1 MVKRGPC
8 TMLFFELKKEDTIPL
23 YEQLYIGIRNAI
35 TQQQLDVGSRLPS
48 KRELAEFFTISQTTV
63 ELAYAQLLA
72 EGYIMSKPRV
82 GYFVEEID
90 ELPFNESATPT
101 IEFQQSLSQR
111 PPYTIDFSSAKI
123 DEDAFP
129 FTIWRKYAKDVL
141 DTPFKQLLQ
150 TGERQ
155 GELALRIEIANYLHQ
170 SRGIQCRPEQIV
182 IGSGTEQLLPMI
194 LKLFGD
200 DAKLALENPGYS
212 PIPRT
217 QLNQMAIPVPVDTD
231 GIIVEH
237 LQQTDANLV
246 YVTPSHQFPTGAVLS
261 ANRRTQLL
269 NWAAKTPNR
278 YIIEDDYD
286 SEFRYIGKPIPALQ
300 GLDQHDRV
308 IYLSTF
314 TKSLMPSL
322 RVAFFVLPPTL
333 VQHYQDHFNYYSS
346 TVPRFEQHILANF
359 MKDGHFSK
367 HLNRMRKIYRKKHDK
382 LIEIFSTH
390 YPQIQIS
397 GDAAGTNI
405 LIAVLHKETEQQLHQ
420 LALQRNIHILPLS
433 NYYLTPQQS
442 TKRIFLLGFGNLP
455 LAQIEKMIH
464 RLMEIWEISSINN

>member
-1 MVKRGPC
+1 
-8 TMLFFELKKEDTIPL
+8 MLFFQLQKENTIPL
-23 YEQLYIGIRNAI
+23 YEQLYIGIKNAI
-35 TQQQLDVGSRLPS
+35 TARQLEVGSRLPS

-63 ELAYAQLLA
+63 ELAYAQLVA
-72 EGYIMSKPRV
+72 EGYIMSKPRI

-90 ELPFNESATPT
+90 ELPFIEATQSPV
-101 IEFQQSLSQR
+101 ELQQTEAQH
-111 PPYTIDFSSAKI
+111 PPYAIDFSSAKI

-141 DTPFKQLLQ
+141 DTPFKYLLQ

-155 GELALRIEIANYLHQ
+155 GELTLRIEIANYLHQ
-170 SRGIQCRPEQIV
+170 SRGIQCNPEQIV

-200 DAKLALENPGYS
+200 HTQLAVENPGYS
-212 PIPRT
+212 PIPRDV
-217 QLNQMAIPVPVDTD
+217 LNDMAIPIAVDED
-231 GIIVEH
+231 GLIVEQ
-237 LQQTDANLV
+237 LKQTSANVV

-269 NWAAKTPNR
+269 KWAAKEPNR

-300 GLDQHDRV
+300 GLDQNDRV

-322 RVAFFVLPPTL
+322 RVAYFVLPPTL
-333 VQHYQDHFNYYSS
+333 VKHYQDNFNYYSS

-359 MKDGHFSK
+359 MKDKHFSK

-382 LIEIFSTH
+382 CIEIFSTH

-405 LIAVLHKETEQQLHQ
+405 LISMSHEKNEQQLYQ
-420 LALQRNIHILPLS
+420 IALENSIHIIPLS
-433 NYYLTPQQS
+433 NYYLTPQQ
-442 TKRIFLLGFGNLP
+442 TKQCVFSLGFGNLQ
-455 LAQIEKMIH
+455 LNKIDEMIH
-464 RLMEIWEISSINN
+464 RLMQIWSIPQKL

>member
-1 MVKRGPC
+1 
-8 TMLFFELKKEDTIPL
+8 MLYFQLHKENTIPL
-23 YEQLYIGIRNAI
+23 YEQLYIGIKNAI
-35 TQQQLDVGSRLPS
+35 TSKQLEVGARLPS

-72 EGYIMSKPRV
+72 EGYITSKPRV

-90 ELPFNESATPT
+90 ELPLIYAKQQSVK
-101 IEFQQSLSQR
+101 FQQVKGER
-111 PPYTIDFSSAKI
+111 PSYAIDFSSAKI

-129 FTIWRKYAKDVL
+129 FTLWRKYAKDVL
-141 DTPFKQLLQ
+141 DMPFKHLLQ

-170 SRGIQCRPEQIV
+170 SRGIQCSPEQIV

-200 DAKLALENPGYS
+200 HAKLALENPGYS

-217 QLNQMAIPVPVDTD
+217 QLKQIAIPIAVDTD
-231 GIIVEH
+231 GLIVEQ
-237 LQQTDANLV
+237 LQRTDANIV

-269 NWAAKTPNR
+269 KWAAQAPNR

-322 RVAFFVLPPTL
+322 RVAYFVLPPSL
-333 VQHYQDHFNYYSS
+333 VKRYRENFNYYSS

-382 LIEIFSTH
+382 LIEIFSTY

-405 LIAVLHKETEQQLHQ
+405 LITFAHAQSETELQQ
-420 LALQRNIHILPLS
+420 LALKHQIYILPLS
-433 NYYLTPQQS
+433 NFFVTPQN
-442 TKRIFLLGFGNLP
+442 TTERVFLLGFGNLP
-455 LAQIEKMIH
+455 LTEIATKIHQLMQI
-464 RLMEIWEISSINN
+464 WGISKKV

>member
-1 MVKRGPC
+1 
-8 TMLFFELKKEDTIPL
+8 MLFFQLQKEHTIPL
-23 YEQLYIGIRNAI
+23 YEQLYIGIKNAI
-35 TQQQLDVGSRLPS
+35 TNNQLAVGARLPS
-48 KRELAEFFTISQTTV
+48 KRELAEFFNISQTTV

-90 ELPFNESATPT
+90 TLPFHKTEITTVTFKEATQHPKY
-101 IEFQQSLSQR
+101 E
-111 PPYTIDFSSAKI
+111 IDFSSAKI

-141 DTPFKQLLQ
+141 DKPFKHLLQ

-170 SRGIQCRPEQIV
+170 SRGIECQPEQIV

-194 LKLFGD
+194 LKLLD
-200 DAKLALENPGYS
+200 DDCLLAFENPGYS
-212 PIPRT
+212 PIPRQ
-217 QLNQMAIPVPVDTD
+217 QLNQLAIPISVDAD
-231 GIIVEH
+231 GIVVKQ
-237 LQQTDANLV
+237 LQKTNANVV

-269 NWAAKTPNR
+269 NWAAKMPNR
-278 YIIEDDYD
+278 FIIEDDYD
-286 SEFRYIGKPIPALQ
+286 SEFRYIGKPIPALR
-300 GLDQHDRV
+300 GLDQNNRV

-314 TKSLMPSL
+314 TKSLMPSM
-322 RVAFFVLPPTL
+322 RVAYFVLPPTL
-333 VQHYQDHFNYYSS
+333 IQHYQEHFNYYAS

-359 MKDGHFSK
+359 MKDGHFAK

-382 LIEIFSTH
+382 CIEVFSNH
-390 YPQIQIS
+390 YPQITIS

-405 LIAVLHKETEQQLHQ
+405 LIAFHHEKSEQG
-420 LALQRNIHILPLS
+420 LQQIARQNSINILPLS
-433 NYYLTPQQS
+433 TYYLTEQHYS
-442 TKRIFLLGFGNLP
+442 KRTFLLGFGNLQ
-455 LAQIEKMIH
+455 LHDIERYIH
-464 RLMEIWEISSINN
+464 QLMKVWNMTTHRDAF

>member
-1 MVKRGPC
+1 M
-8 TMLFFELKKEDTIPL
+8 MLFFQLDKEQSIPL
-23 YEQLYIGIRNAI
+23 YEQLYIGIKNAI
-35 TQQQLDVGSRLPS
+35 TNQQLEVGVRLPS
-48 KRELAEFFTISQTTV
+48 KRELADFFNISQTTV

-90 ELPFNESATPT
+90 SLPFRESEPIHSFEPSPKKVDFKT
-101 IEFQQSLSQR
+101 
-111 PPYTIDFSSAKI
+111 DFSTAKI

-141 DTPFKQLLQ
+141 DTPFKHLLQ

-170 SRGIQCRPEQIV
+170 SRGIQCQPEQIV
-182 IGSGTEQLLPMI
+182 IGSGTEQLFPMV
-194 LKLFGD
+194 LNLLGED
-200 DAKLALENPGYS
+200 VQLALENPGYS
-212 PIPRT
+212 PIPRQ
-217 QLNQMAIPVPVDTD
+217 QLKQLAILVDVDQD
-231 GIIVEH
+231 GLIIEQ
-237 LQQTDANLV
+237 LQQTNANVV

-269 NWAAKTPNR
+269 KWAAKAENR

-300 GLDQHDRV
+300 GLDQNDRV

-322 RVAFFVLPPTL
+322 RVAYFVLPPAL
-333 VQHYQDHFNYYSS
+333 VYRYQEQFKYYSS
-346 TVPRFEQHILANF
+346 TVPRFEQHILAKF
-359 MKDGHFSK
+359 MKDGHFAK
-367 HLNRMRKIYRKKHDK
+367 HLNRMRKTYRKKHDK
-382 LIEIFSTH
+382 CIDVFANH
-390 YPQIQIS
+390 YPQIRIS

-405 LIAVLHKETEQQLHQ
+405 LITFEHPQSEQE
-420 LALQRNIHILPLS
+420 LQAIAAQQHINILPLS
-433 NYYLTPQQS
+433 NYYLTAKQP
-442 TKRIFLLGFGNLP
+442 TKRSFLLGFGH
-455 LAQIEKMIH
+455 LALDEIEIKLH
-464 RLMEIWEISSINN
+464 ELMAIWQLTEN

>member
-1 MVKRGPC
+1 
-8 TMLFFELKKEDTIPL
+8 MLFFQLQKDNSIPL
-23 YEQLYIGIRNAI
+23 YEQLYIGIKNAI
-35 TQQQLDVGSRLPS
+35 TSRQLKVGSRLPS
-48 KRELAEFFTISQTTV
+48 KRELAEFFNISQTTV
-63 ELAYAQLLA
+63 ELAYAQLVA
-72 EGYIMSKPRV
+72 EGYITSKPRV

-90 ELPFNESATPT
+90 ELPLHHLKISAIPIPHTEKTLPK
-101 IEFQQSLSQR
+101 Q
-111 PPYTIDFSSAKI
+111 YAIDFSSAKI

-129 FTIWRKYAKDVL
+129 FSTWRKYAKDVL
-141 DTPFKQLLQ
+141 DTPFRHLLQ

-155 GELALRIEIANYLHQ
+155 GELALRIEISNYLHK
-170 SRGIQCRPEQIV
+170 SRGIHCQPEQIV

-194 LKLFGD
+194 LKLLGEQ
-200 DAKLALENPGYS
+200 ATLALENPGYS
-212 PIPRT
+212 PIPRK
-217 QLNQMAIPVPVDTD
+217 QLEHLAIPIDVDAD
-231 GIIVEH
+231 GLIVNQ
-237 LQQTDANLV
+237 LQKTAANIV

-269 NWAAKTPNR
+269 KWAAKAPNR

-300 GLDQHDRV
+300 GLDQHECV

-322 RVAFFVLPPTL
+322 RVAYFVLPPAL
-333 VQHYQDHFNYYSS
+333 VAHYQANFNYYSS

-382 LIEIFSTH
+382 CIDVFSTH
-390 YPQIQIS
+390 YPEVEIS

-405 LIAVLHKETEQQLHQ
+405 LISFTHEKTEQQLQ
-420 LALQRNIHILPLS
+420 TIALQNNIYILPLS
-433 NYYLTPQQS
+433 NYYLKPNLSEVRVFT
-442 TKRIFLLGFGNLP
+442 LGFGNLAIEAIEENIHQ
-455 LAQIEKMIH
+455 LMHVWGIEKKQ
-464 RLMEIWEISSINN
+464 SN